1 MPVPLA
7 PYPTPPPAPP
17 PPPPPYT
24 SPPANGAQSQLV
36 CSGCRNLLLY
46 PVGAT
51 SVCCAVCNAVTAVPP
66 PGTEMAQLVCGGC
79 HTLLMYIRGATSVQ
93 CSCCHTVNLALEAN
107 QVAHVNCGNC
117 RMLLMY
123 QYGARSVKCA
133 VCNFVTSVGVSTTN
147 EFLLYIAVY
156 KSFLMYS
163 KWGQII
169 IKKITNVSSF
179 ASSGPGEHPR
189 TEIQQLKVIIHYYC
203 KMLRTSLGLHLKL
216 QEFSSNISSLLVRRE
231 NFLAPSHLRSNGSPL
246 WSHRK
251 LWLLGLLS
259 ASSSLNIPASPSS
272 NISTNHL
279 SNIPS
284 SHTSNILDI
293 LSSSIPGS
301 SQQSEVTEFT

>member
-7 PYPTPPPAPP
+7 PYPTPPA
-17 PPPPPYT
+17 PYT
-24 SPPANGAQSQLV
+24 PPANGAQSQLV

-133 VCNFVTSVGVSTTN
+133 VCNFVTAVGSRMMPKNTQLQN
-147 EFLLYIAVY
+147 N
-156 KSFLMYS
+156 S
-163 KWGQII
+163 
-169 IKKITNVSSF
+169 NVL
-179 ASSGPGEHPR
+179 
-189 TEIQQLKVIIHYYC
+189 TQLDDAGLNKYY
-203 KMLRTSLGLHLKL
+203 
-216 QEFSSNISSLLVRRE
+216 
-231 NFLAPSHLRSNGSPL
+231 
-246 WSHRK
+246 
-251 LWLLGLLS
+251 
-259 ASSSLNIPASPSS
+259 
-272 NISTNHL
+272 
-279 SNIPS
+279 
-284 SHTSNILDI
+284 
-293 LSSSIPGS
+293 
-301 SQQSEVTEFT
+301 